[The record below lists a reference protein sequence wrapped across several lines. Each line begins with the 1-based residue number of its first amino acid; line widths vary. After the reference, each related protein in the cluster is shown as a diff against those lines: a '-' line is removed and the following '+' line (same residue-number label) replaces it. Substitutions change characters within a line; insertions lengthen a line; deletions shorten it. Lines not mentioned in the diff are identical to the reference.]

1 MRHEWGVVL
10 KLVLTAILGM
20 AALAAVSWTGPAA
33 AQAVRI
39 DEIRAHVFYNRSGTL
54 SDDILKTKPA
64 LFNIMIGAG
73 DLKETADAVLIAVAL
88 KGPPSG
94 FDQSETITVTI
105 TDEKAKKKIVERK
118 FNGFLFDDKGRLVK
132 PIFLENK
139 VCAPL
144 RVVAKGKGGEKAVT
158 IPFMCGE

>member
-1 MRHEWGVVL
+1 MGAIL
-10 KLVLTAILGM
+10 KLVPGAIFG
-20 AALAAVSWTGPAA
+20 AALVVGLLAGPAA
-33 AQAVRI
+33 AQAVRV
-39 DEIRAHVFYNRSGTL
+39 DEIRAHLFYNRSGTL

-64 LFNIMIGAG
+64 LFNITVGAG
-73 DLKETADAVLIAVAL
+73 DGLKETAESVLIVIAL

-105 TDEKAKKKIVERK
+105 TDEKAKKKVVERK

-144 RVVAKGKGGEKAVT
+144 RVVAKGRGGEKAVT

>member
-1 MRHEWGVVL
+1 MAVV
-10 KLVLTAILGM
+10 
-20 AALAAVSWTGPAA
+20 ALASPAA

-54 SDDILKTKPA
+54 SDDIIKTKPA
-64 LFNIMIGAG
+64 LFNIIIGAG
-73 DLKETADAVLIAVAL
+73 DGLKETADSVLIVIAL

-94 FDQSETITVTI
+94 FDERETITVTV
-105 TDEKAKKKIVERK
+105 TDEKARKKVVERK

-144 RVVAKGKGGEKAVT
+144 RIVAKGKGGEKAVT

>member
-1 MRHEWGVVL
+1 M
-10 KLVLTAILGM
+10 KLVLGI
-20 AALAAVSWTGPAA
+20 AALAVVTLASVSCAGPVA
-33 AQAVRI
+33 AQAVRV

-73 DLKETADAVLIAVAL
+73 DLKETADSVLVVVAL
-88 KGPPSG
+88 KGPPYG
-94 FDQSETITVTI
+94 FDQSETIMVTI
-105 TDEKAKKKIVERK
+105 TDEKTKKKVVERK

-144 RVVAKGKGGEKAVT
+144 RVVAKGKGGEKTVT